1 MSLLRKI
8 SKSEETIEDND
19 LEILELDADDDITF
33 TREPESRKVE
43 KSEVKKSADKKPDEK
58 KSDDRKSDDKKSE
71 SKSTESEQSESGS
84 DEEEDLEEFEGF
96 ELLDDLD
103 SELTRDSDPE
113 KTEAEA
119 RAVRKRRRGAMLY
132 RVFLLSWV
140 AALLIVMCVF
150 LGKFYDY
157 LDKFETDYRASQPE
171 VITEDLMVK
180 FRTADVQGIYD
191 LLAVKP
197 VVSEYESNDDV
208 LSYMRPILE
217 QGDISFSE
225 DRAESSEEH
234 PVYNIR
240 SGDAVIAR
248 AEYEKIPKMSE
259 SDIPAWKLVY
269 LDLPFGPEESVDIV
283 APENVSIYLNGLLLP
298 DNTVTSE
305 WEIEEAGL
313 FFDEFTQIP
322 QMTERQYSGLYYEPE
337 VVAIGADGSTLPVI
351 YDEYKDRYEIGYPR
365 TCPDM
370 AELEEFATKVI
381 STYASFVSGDRPE
394 SELRKYFTPN
404 NEFLYYM
411 THAGLTYFTR
421 HLAEEI
427 HSTEVLD
434 FIRYSDDAFYCEV
447 KVEQYL
453 TMEWGPREP
462 EILITDGKFYFVNLD
477 GEWKVSGIEF

>member
-8 SKSEETIEDND
+8 YKSEETIEDRDLDVLD
-19 LEILELDADDDITF
+19 LETD
-33 TREPESRKVE
+33 ESGDGMTAAE
-43 KSEVKKSADKKPDEK
+43 E
-58 KSDDRKSDDKKSE
+58 SE
-71 SKSTESEQSESGS
+71 SHKT
-84 DEEEDLEEFEGF
+84 
-96 ELLDDLD
+96 
-103 SELTRDSDPE
+103 E
-113 KTEAEA
+113 KTAAEEK
-119 RAVRKRRRGAMLY
+119 AVRKRRRGAMLY
-132 RVFLLSWV
+132 RVFLFSWI
-140 AALLIVMCVF
+140 ATLLIVMCVF

-171 VITEDLMVK
+171 VITEDLMIM

-191 LLAVKP
+191 LLEVKP
-197 VVSEYESNDDV
+197 VVSEYETNDEV
-208 LSYMRPILE
+208 LSYMHPILE
-217 QGDISFSE
+217 QGEISFSE

-248 AEYEKIPKMSE
+248 AEYEKIPKVSE
-259 SDIPAWKLVY
+259 SDIPKWKLVC

-283 APENVSIYLNGLLLP
+283 APENVSIYLNGSLLS
-298 DNTVTSE
+298 DNAVTSK
-305 WEIEEAGL
+305 WAVEEAGL
-313 FFDEFTQIP
+313 FFDEFTEIP

-351 YDEYKDRYEIGYPR
+351 YDEYKDIYEIGYPR
-365 TCPDM
+365 NCPDKD
-370 AELEEFATKVI
+370 ELEEFATKVI